1 MAQLVVSAAGAAVGF
16 FIGGPAGAQIGWAAG
31 SLLGAAL
38 TPGPKTEGPRLAD
51 LSVSTSSYGTPIPYV
66 QGHPRVAGQIIW
78 ASSKREIATTT
89 EEGKG
94 GGAEYTSYTYEVDLL
109 ILLTDNVIAGVSRVW
124 SNGELVWSADTS
136 ATPSTVIASGA
147 TSHWQRMTVYT
158 GSATQL
164 PDPTYEAAVGTAN
177 APAYRGRGSVMMQG
191 LQLGGNGQI
200 PNLTFEVVE
209 SGASADASTLIQSF
223 TNVPLMSAVT
233 AAAHKSEAWLS
244 FSDSGVSATYHYHKS
259 TDYGAFQS
267 YRSIDLLWRASG
279 FSPVWVQTNG
289 TPRQVYGAFESSSY
303 SDNFYIDMVD
313 PNSGVITNLLTYI
326 PGSSAESY
334 RPQTRMC
341 AYDKIS
347 GYYVIGGTE
356 LSQQTR
362 PIITAGGGGSAYIK
376 CSAIPGTV
384 YALAIHDSIVYA
396 LHVDGDWKVSRYDL
410 AGVFLNSISG
420 AGSGFAPLGYTAWLR
435 VDEGGIWV
443 FDGSTGRLWR
453 VGAAWVQLSL
463 SASSYAYNS
472 ADEASGVFFCT
483 EDFALFGNVLR
494 TGFRDFYFRRLAV
507 LSLGNRTLSSAVS
520 DLCLRTGLAASQFD
534 VTALAAITKPVRALA
549 VSQVS
554 SARSVLDIL
563 AAAYFFEA
571 ALSDKIYFRPRGA
584 ASVATLAYDEL
595 GYSADGASQ
604 ADPLALR
611 QANELELPAQ
621 VALTYSNVDADYQT
635 DTQYSDRL
643 LTGQDSTSTMQVPL
657 AFTASEAKA
666 IADAMLMDRAAGLI
680 STSVSLGMQHTRLE
694 PGDVVLLT
702 GEDSSTYRMRLTRR
716 AEADG
721 VLRFDAVLDDA
732 SVFTQA
738 GVTTGGTTSQTVV
751 MALPNTTLELL
762 DIAILRDA
770 DNLPG
775 HYVAVKG
782 GNSSWASAGVYSS
795 LDNSSYTLS
804 QTIGTQTV
812 TGICSSTLGAW
823 AAGNVFD
830 EMNSVTVS
838 VGDGQLASVTRDAL
852 LNSQTVNAALV
863 GSELIQY
870 RDAALLS
877 TGVYLLSGLLRG
889 RRGTEY
895 AMTGH
900 AANERF
906 VKLGNAGMR
915 FVPLQSSDLGR
926 LRYYKGV
933 TAGQRL
939 SAVTAKT
946 ITPAGVGLEC
956 FAPVDARADRTT
968 ADTVLSWKRRTRL
981 STRLVGA
988 LPINAPLGETT
999 ESYEV
1004 EVYSSAAFTTLKRT
1018 LTSSTP
1024 SVTYTSAQQVA
1035 DFGANQATLYL
1046 RIYQMS
1052 ATVGRGYVL
1061 QATV

>member
-1 MAQLVVSAAGAAVGF
+1 MAQLVVSAAGAAIGF
-16 FIGGPAGAQIGWAAG
+16 FATGGNPVGAQLGWAAG
-31 SLLGAAL
+31 SLLFAA
-38 TPGPKTEGPRLAD
+38 TQSGPKTEGPRLAD

-124 SNGELVWSADTS
+124 SNGELIWSSLTGSDDGTLA
-136 ATPSTVIASGA
+136 ASSG
-147 TSHWQRMTVYT
+147 TNKWQRMTVYT
-158 GSATQL
+158 GAPTQL

-177 APAYRGRGSVMMQG
+177 APAYRGRGSVMVQG
-191 LQLGGNGQI
+191 LQLGGNGQL
-200 PNLTFEVVE
+200 PNLTFEVFTAATSATRDVTLLLNFDDF
-209 SGASADASTLIQSF
+209 ANPFADASAYKNEATSIGAKATVGRFDSGLGISSLAELPSPPAYGDRLLKYQNAAFVAGVNVDFTIEFWVYFNSFIRLADFFIFRNTTAGTIDVGVALNSGGALRLVQSGGFNVSLGTAVVQQWIHLAVARSGSTIRCFKDGVQTSSAQFNGNFPNGFTADELRLMGFGGANDPVDCVLDGIRMTRGHARYTADFAVPSSAPADDSGTNYTLISP
-223 TNVPLMSAVT
+223 TL
-233 AAAHKSEAWLS
+233 
-244 FSDSGVSATYHYHKS
+244 SGVVSA
-259 TDYGAFQS
+259 
-267 YRSIDLLWRASG
+267 
-279 FSPVWVQTNG
+279 
-289 TPRQVYGAFESSSY
+289 
-303 SDNFYIDMVD
+303 
-313 PNSGVITNLLTYI
+313 
-326 PGSSAESY
+326 
-334 RPQTRMC
+334 
-341 AYDKIS
+341 
-347 GYYVIGGTE
+347 
-356 LSQQTR
+356 
-362 PIITAGGGGSAYIK
+362 
-376 CSAIPGTV
+376 
-384 YALAIHDSIVYA
+384 
-396 LHVDGDWKVSRYDL
+396 
-410 AGVFLNSISG
+410 
-420 AGSGFAPLGYTAWLR
+420 
-435 VDEGGIWV
+435 
-443 FDGSTGRLWR
+443 
-453 VGAAWVQLSL
+453 
-463 SASSYAYNS
+463 
-472 ADEASGVFFCT
+472 
-483 EDFALFGNVLR
+483 
-494 TGFRDFYFRRLAV
+494 
-507 LSLGNRTLSSAVS
+507 
-520 DLCLRTGLAASQFD
+520 LCLRTGLAASQFD
-534 VTALAAITKPVRALA
+534 VTGLAAITKPVRALA

-554 SARSVLDIL
+554 STRSVLDIL
-563 AAAYFFEA
+563 AAAYFFEGV
-571 ALSDKIYFRPRGA
+571 LSDKIYFRPRGA

-643 LTGQDSTSTMQVPL
+643 LTGQDSTSAMQVPL
-657 AFTASEAKA
+657 AFTAAEAKS

-680 STSVSLGMQHTRLE
+680 STSISLGLQHTRLE

-716 AEADG
+716 ADADG

-732 SVFTQA
+732 SVFSQA

-775 HYVAVKG
+775 HYVALKG
-782 GNSSWASAGVYSS
+782 ANSSWASAGVYSS
-795 LDNSSYTLS
+795 LDNASYTLS
-804 QTIGTQTV
+804 QTIGTQAV
-812 TGICSSTLGAW
+812 IGICSSTLGAW
-823 AAGNVFD
+823 AGGNIFD

-852 LNSQTVNAALV
+852 LNDQTVNAALV

-895 AMTGH
+895 SMTGH

-915 FVPLQSSDLGR
+915 FVALQSSDLGR

-968 ADTVLSWKRRTRL
+968 TDTVLSWKRRTRL

-988 LPINAPLGETT
+988 LPISAPLGETT

-1024 SVTYTSAQQVA
+1024 SVTYTSAQQIT

>member
-1 MAQLVVSAAGAAVGF
+1 MAQLVLSAAGAAVGF
-16 FIGGPAGAQIGWAAG
+16 FVGGPAGAQIGWAAG

-124 SNGELVWSADTS
+124 SNGELVWSGLIGAGVNTLL
-136 ATPSTVIASGA
+136 ASGA
-147 TSHWQRMTVYT
+147 TNHWQRMTVYS
-158 GSATQL
+158 GGASQL

-177 APAYRGRGSVMMQG
+177 APAYRGRGSVMLQG
-191 LQLGGNGQI
+191 LQLGSNGQI
-200 PNLTFEVVE
+200 PNLTFEVYSAGSTGTGTVASLVHFDESTETFRGPLPSAPSYGLVLTTIKSAVGPDWVLRGHSGNNTVYNSSGVSVFDAILGKAALRLNDYATEGSFSNAVMVRDLTSADAATDFTISFIHKPNGHAYISSSSTVYCLYAGDGGAGDWYITNEYTGSGRRYTINAGGTAVGTGNVSMTGTNRVEVSRKAGTLRIFVNGVLLGSAAGSTGTLKSTGKLTIGGRFDGLHFIPNDYGSGIYDEFFFVTGLAIHTADFTVE
-209 SGASADASTLIQSF
+209 SGEYAD
-223 TNVPLMSAVT
+223 
-233 AAAHKSEAWLS
+233 
-244 FSDSGVSATYHYHKS
+244 
-259 TDYGAFQS
+259 
-267 YRSIDLLWRASG
+267 
-279 FSPVWVQTNG
+279 
-289 TPRQVYGAFESSSY
+289 SSS
-303 SDNFYIDMVD
+303 
-313 PNSGVITNLLTYI
+313 L
-326 PGSSAESY
+326 
-334 RPQTRMC
+334 
-341 AYDKIS
+341 
-347 GYYVIGGTE
+347 
-356 LSQQTR
+356 
-362 PIITAGGGGSAYIK
+362 
-376 CSAIPGTV
+376 
-384 YALAIHDSIVYA
+384 
-396 LHVDGDWKVSRYDL
+396 
-410 AGVFLNSISG
+410 
-420 AGSGFAPLGYTAWLR
+420 
-435 VDEGGIWV
+435 
-443 FDGSTGRLWR
+443 
-453 VGAAWVQLSL
+453 
-463 SASSYAYNS
+463 
-472 ADEASGVFFCT
+472 
-483 EDFALFGNVLR
+483 
-494 TGFRDFYFRRLAV
+494 
-507 LSLGNRTLSSAVS
+507 TLSEFSEPTIAQVVS
-520 DLCLRTGLAASQFD
+520 NLCLRTGLAASQFD

-554 SARSVLDIL
+554 STRSVLDIL

-584 ASVATLAYDEL
+584 AAAATLVYDEL

-643 LTGQDSTSTMQVPL
+643 LTGQDSTSAMQVPL
-657 AFTASEAKA
+657 AFTAAEAKA

-680 STSVSLGMQHTRLE
+680 STSVSLGLQHTRLE

-738 GVTTGGTTSQTVV
+738 GVTTGGTVSQTVV

-782 GNSSWASAGVYSS
+782 SNSSWASAGVYSS

-804 QTIGTQTV
+804 QTIGTQAV
-812 TGICSSTLGAW
+812 IGICSSTLGAW
-823 AAGNVFD
+823 AGGNIFD
-830 EMNSVTVS
+830 ELNSVTVS
-838 VGDGQLASVTRDAL
+838 VGDGQLASVTRDAI
-852 LNSQTVNAALV
+852 LNDQTVNAALV
-863 GSELIQY
+863 GSELIQF

-968 ADTVLSWKRRTRL
+968 PDTVLSWKRRTRL

-1024 SVTYTSAQQVA
+1024 SVTYTSAQQIT